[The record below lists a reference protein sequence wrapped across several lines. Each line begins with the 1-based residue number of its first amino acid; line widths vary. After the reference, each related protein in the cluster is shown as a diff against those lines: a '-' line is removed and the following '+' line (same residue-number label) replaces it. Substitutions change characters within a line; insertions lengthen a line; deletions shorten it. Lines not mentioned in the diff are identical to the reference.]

1 LRDLIEKLGG
11 IFITAEMANN
21 HLGLLKQRSYVLPVV
36 LVVLSVGMASGVQRA
51 ALALYAKDFSGE
63 QVVAGSYLQIALSLT
78 GFGLMKAI
86 GDVVSGDFAD
96 RHGRKIMIIV
106 GTIIYSLGTA
116 IIVFFRYF
124 EALAIGNALVG
135 AGEGF
140 IFAAAVALIVDAGG
154 PKERATSVGLFEFS
168 VYFGYSFGSAI
179 AGIIVA
185 STTNGQDFQTPFYF
199 SAVVA
204 MLAVFLAMVTVRD
217 TSHLSIPFQPSE
229 VEQIKILSEEEES
242 SNIYANPTLLASY
255 FNGHI
260 GKIADALMVLLVPIL
275 LIEVY
280 AVDPLEMGVIVTTFT
295 LMWALM
301 MPLIGGV
308 SDRFGRKKPVILGL
322 LLEAIGILGFV
333 LFPQTFPY
341 LLATAALAGTG
352 CGLYY
357 PVLSSIAVDVANE
370 EEKAKVVGFYRGVR
384 DFGLMTGPLAVGLL
398 ASLIYSLADP
408 ASSNEEALEQSLQ
421 MPFYLVA
428 GLLALGAIII
438 AIFVKETRPHWTQY
452 HIVLKHAHVVHE
464 TVEIADRGIQAYL
477 AEKDPI
483 LIKGMAIT
491 AKQKERL
498 ADQLEEEI
506 AVSTYSSARGAHDS
520 LEFLKLARRLDRAG
534 GLMMGTLHRLR
545 KIPLANI
552 PSKIK
557 IRMGRASASVSKLTQ
572 MTIAA
577 METLN
582 LDIRYAPQMLIEPEA
597 LERQLDTLYRFM
609 SRELYEKAET
619 MPIGVVLQL
628 KEVIDMIESA
638 ADSLEDACH
647 MIRILSFMHM
657 G

>member
-1 LRDLIEKLGG
+1 MRDLIEKAGG
-11 IFITAEMANN
+11 ITITAEKANN

-36 LVVLSVGMASGVQRA
+36 LVVISVGMASGVQRA
-51 ALALYAKDFSGE
+51 ALALYAKDFSGK
-63 QVVAGSYLQIALSLT
+63 QIVAGSYLQIALSLT

-86 GDVVSGDFAD
+86 GDIISGDYAD
-96 RHGRKIMIIV
+96 RYGRKIMIIV

-116 IIVFFRYF
+116 IIVFFQYF
-124 EALAIGNALVG
+124 EALALGNALVG

-140 IFAAAVALIVDAGG
+140 IFAAAVAQIVDAGG
-154 PKERATSVGLFEFS
+154 PKERATSAGLFEFS

-179 AGIIVA
+179 AGIIIA
-185 STTNGQDFQTPFYF
+185 STANGQDFQTPFYF
-199 SAVVA
+199 SAA
-204 MLAVFLAMVTVRD
+204 AAILAFFLAIIAVRD
-217 TSHLSIPFQPSE
+217 TSHLVIPFQSSE
-229 VEQIKILSEEEES
+229 AEQIKILSEEES

-301 MPLIGGV
+301 MPLVGGV
-308 SDRFGRKKPVILGL
+308 SDRFGRKKPVIFGL
-322 LLEAIGILGFV
+322 LLEATGIMGFV
-333 LFPQTFPY
+333 VFPQTFPY
-341 LLATAALAGTG
+341 LLAASALAGTG

-357 PVLSSIAVDVANE
+357 PVLSSIAVDVAYE

-398 ASLIYSLADP
+398 ASLIYTLADP
-408 ASSNEEALEQSLQ
+408 KSSDEAVLEQSLQ
-421 MPFYLVA
+421 TPFFLVA
-428 GLLALGAIII
+428 GLLAVGALVI
-438 AIFVKETRPHWTQY
+438 AIFVKETRPYWTQY
-452 HIVLKHAHVVHE
+452 PIVLKHAHVVCE

-477 AEKDPI
+477 AETDPI

-506 AVSTYSSARGAHDS
+506 AVSTYSSARGARDS

-545 KIPLANI
+545 KIPIANI
-552 PSKIK
+552 PSKIR
-557 IRMGRASASVSKLTQ
+557 IRMGRASANVSKLTY
-572 MTIAA
+572 MTIEA
-577 METLN
+577 METLD
-582 LDIRYAPQMLIEPEA
+582 LDIRYTPQMLLEAEA

-619 MPIGVVLQL
+619 IPIGAVLQL
-628 KEVIDMIESA
+628 KEVIDMIEAA

-647 MIRILSFMHM
+647 MIRILSFMHT